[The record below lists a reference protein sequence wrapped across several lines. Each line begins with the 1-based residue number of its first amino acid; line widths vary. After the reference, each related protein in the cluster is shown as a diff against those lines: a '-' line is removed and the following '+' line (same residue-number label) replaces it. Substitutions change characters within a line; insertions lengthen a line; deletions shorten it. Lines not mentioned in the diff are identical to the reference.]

1 MYVVFGVTSG
11 MSSMVF
17 EGRYKGPNDV
27 RDVHVSDVPRVNHIL
42 HSFVITN
49 DNSDLVIW
57 TFDIPGYETHI
68 YSMIKE
74 RATLLLCPRIDNSTY
89 LLPDASL
96 VGELNSM
103 LYKDARSVTYFV
115 KPTDRS
121 FVSKVLRETVNAA
134 RALIMEKVSNLSR
147 SRGGLATVRLIDE
160 LSGISE
166 DIITSANLWAR
177 KGFAEEVGGV
187 YSMIDYVKSSV
198 ELKRSKSRKRR

>member
-11 MSSMVF
+11 MSSVVF

-27 RDVHVSDVPRVNHIL
+27 RDVHVSDVPRINHVL

-49 DNSDLVIW
+49 DVNDFVIW

-96 VGELNSM
+96 VNELNSM
-103 LYKDARSVTYFV
+103 LYKDARSATYFV
-115 KPTDRS
+115 RPTDRS
-121 FVSKVLRETVNAA
+121 FVSKVLRDTVSAA
-134 RALIMEKVSNLSR
+134 RALIMEKVSNLLR
-147 SRGGLATVRLIDE
+147 SRGLATIRLMDE
-160 LSGISE
+160 LGGIS
-166 DIITSANLWAR
+166 DDMITAAKLWAS
-177 KGFAEEVGGV
+177 KGFANEVDGV
-187 YSMIDYVKSSV
+187 YSMVDYVRSSL
-198 ELKRSKSRKRR
+198 ELKRSRSRR